1 MGLPAPRCSAAWGW
15 RIARTGLAWAL
26 LALAGTA
33 LAAQRLPSF
42 EQVRAAHVS
51 SEARLVDRH
60 GMPLS
65 EIRLDPAGRRL
76 EWVSLQALSPA
87 MPEALLAAEDRRFY
101 QHGGVDWRAVAG
113 ALWQNLWY
121 DRTRGAS
128 TLSMQLAGL
137 LNPELR
143 PSVDHGGRRT
153 LGQKWD
159 QALAASALEA
169 DWSKEQILEAYL
181 NLAPFRGELSGVP
194 AAAWGLFRK
203 TPATLGRAE
212 AAILAVLLRGPNAA
226 PALVARRA
234 CQLVQR
240 LSEPQACPAT
250 EALAA
255 GLAVVRFEPR
265 WNLAPELARQLLRQ
279 PGEVRPTTLVRE
291 VQLVAQ
297 AAVSEGRAG
306 RVVILDNPSGEV
318 LALAQAPGAGVE
330 PPGADSLQP
339 VLFGLALER
348 HLITPATLLPLAET
362 SDAWVS
368 ARTALATGLAA
379 PAAALAQ
386 QLGPGALEERLRS
399 LEAGFGPAGPGDLL
413 ALAGVYRALAG
424 GGTWLAPRLNPGEP
438 PPGRRLLRAEA
449 AFLVADMLQP
459 EPGAGRGVGA
469 AAGAAVG
476 FDAEITVAVA
486 RSGGQARDTALAL
499 LAGVP
504 HNRAWLRPPAGVVQ
518 SPVTFDPAV
527 EPPRLE
533 WFLKGTELSLATP
546 LPLPVRILWPP
557 REALVDVR
565 SQLAADPD
573 FVLSFQARP
582 GRPDLVWMLNG
593 VEIGRGGLARW
604 RPEGGLVHLELL
616 DGIGQAV
623 DQVTFAVRAP

>member
-1 MGLPAPRCSAAWGW
+1 M
-15 RIARTGLAWAL
+15 ARAGLAWAL
-26 LALAGTA
+26 LAAAGMA
-33 LAAQRLPSF
+33 LAVQRLPSF

-87 MPEALLAAEDRRFY
+87 MLEALLAAEDRRFY

-143 PSVDHGGRRT
+143 PSADHGGRRT

-226 PALVARRA
+226 PALVGKRA
-234 CQLVQR
+234 CLLVRR
-240 LSEPQACPAT
+240 LSEPEACPAA

-255 GLAVVRFEPR
+255 GLTAARFEPR
-265 WNLAPELARQLLRQ
+265 WNLAPELARQLLRY

-291 VQLVAQ
+291 AQLVAQ

-306 RVVILDNPSGEV
+306 RVVVLDNPSGEV
-318 LALAQAPGAGVE
+318 LALAQAAGAGVE
-330 PPGADSLQP
+330 PPGAESLLP

-368 ARTALATGLAA
+368 ARTALTTGLAA
-379 PAAALAQ
+379 PAAVLAQ
-386 QLGPGALEERLRS
+386 QLGPGALEERLRG
-399 LEAGFGPAGPGDLL
+399 LEAGFSAAGPGDLL

-424 GGTWLAPRLNPGEP
+424 SGTWLAPRLNPGDP
-438 PPGRRLLRAEA
+438 PPGRRLLGAEA

-469 AAGAAVG
+469 TTAGLAVS

-486 RSGGQARDTALAL
+486 RSGGPARDTALAL

-504 HNRAWLRPPAGVVQ
+504 HGRAWLRPPPGVVR
-518 SPVTFDPAV
+518 SPVAFEPAV

-565 SQLAADPD
+565 TQLAADPD
-573 FVLSFQARP
+573 FVLNFQARP

-593 VEIGRGGLARW
+593 VEIGRGGQARW
-604 RPEGGLVHLELL
+604 RPVGGLVHLELL